1 MSRFPTIRASELL
14 KFLKD
19 HGFVPLRQAGSHLTL
34 YHQGRDVAVTVPMH
48 KGHDLGRGLTLRIL
62 KDAGFGTEDFQ
73 NWR

>member
-1 MSRFPTIRASELL
+1 MSRFPTTRAAELV

-34 YHQGRDVAVTVPMH
+34 HNSERDIAVTVPMH
-48 KGHDLGRGLTLRIL
+48 KGHDLGRGLSLRIL
-62 KDAGFGTEDFQ
+62 KDAGFGADDFL